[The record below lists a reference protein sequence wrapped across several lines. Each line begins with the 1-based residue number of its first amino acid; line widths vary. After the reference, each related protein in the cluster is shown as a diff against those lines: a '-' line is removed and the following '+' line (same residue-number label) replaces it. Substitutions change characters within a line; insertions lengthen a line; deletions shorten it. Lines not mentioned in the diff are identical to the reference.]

1 MVDCDVISGD
11 LGRLGHPGWVGNGGA
26 FANPDG
32 FSGGVNK
39 KVVQYDSSL
48 PRIMIKSKQTILQN
62 ITAKL
67 YLLYFDLMSFSDS
80 FFVQIK

>member
-1 MVDCDVISGD
+1 
-11 LGRLGHPGWVGNGGA
+11 
-26 FANPDG
+26 
-32 FSGGVNK
+32 
-39 KVVQYDSSL
+39 
-48 PRIMIKSKQTILQN
+48 MIKSKQTILQN